1 MPESRW
7 KGYIKDYSGST
18 MMQCKIHKTIDYQD
32 ISQTIKSQREFVIAQ
47 IKQVMNRQ
55 VYSAL
60 QWKGEQIQFENVAG
74 LLEAGWTKKAYEESK
89 GNEEKT
95 FEQ

>member
-1 MPESRW
+1 
-7 KGYIKDYSGST
+7 
-18 MMQCKIHKTIDYQD
+18 
-32 ISQTIKSQREFVIAQ
+32 
-47 IKQVMNRQ
+47 MNRQ